1 MDKVEWRKKNK
12 KDVRL
17 EKKNATRT
25 WSEAE
30 VNKFD
35 DYYTLD
41 SSEFTK

>member
-1 MDKVEWRKKNK
+1 MEEKKGCKVKKNK
-12 KDVRL
+12 K
-17 EKKNATRT
+17 TRI

-41 SSEFTK
+41 TSEFTK